1 MFSWEVRGRQP
12 ARAQRGSQA
21 AFQEAPARRRLLGGL
36 LVARALHALRLH
48 VPGAAQQ
55 RVLLPCHLVRGR
67 VRVRV
72 KVRDRV
78 RVRARVRARVGV
90 ILGCTSSTSH
100 SMART
105 AGGCAVPT

>member
-55 RVLLPCHLVRGR
+55 CVLLPRHLVGVR

-72 KVRDRV
+72 RVRVMVRV
-78 RVRARVRARVGV
+78 RVRVRFRVRVRVRV
-90 ILGCTSSTSH
+90 SLTS
-100 SMART
+100 
-105 AGGCAVPT
+105 C

>member
-12 ARAQRGSQA
+12 ARAQRGAQA

-55 RVLLPCHLVRGR
+55 CVLLPCHLVAGR
-67 VRVRV
+67 WL
-72 KVRDRV
+72 
-78 RVRARVRARVGV
+78 
-90 ILGCTSSTSH
+90 LG
-100 SMART
+100 
-105 AGGCAVPT
+105 GGC